1 MNREGPPIEE
11 LIRRLAETPADFLA
25 EPQIRSTGTVQVAAV
40 ISDTISALG
49 GVPLSTEQVKSFQGK
64 DAKTDRNR
72 LSIALIACWLLYDP
86 WFREQK
92 DLSRAALEFLT
103 ASVNELATVA
113 QSAKFVNDPD
123 RREELARLC
132 LKDLGFRPAGET
144 VSQAQ
149 DRLSTLS
156 SVERQR
162 VIRAAKRA
170 EDRAKAIREEMIRKA
185 KEEIAAKATRE

>member
-40 ISDTISALG
+40 VSDTISALG
-49 GVPLSTEQVKSFQGK
+49 GVPLTPAQAKSFQGS

-86 WFREQK
+86 WFKEQK
-92 DLSRAALEFLT
+92 DLSKAALEFLT
-103 ASVNELATVA
+103 ASVSELATVA

-170 EDRAKAIREEMIRKA
+170 EDRAKAIRDEMIRKA
-185 KEEIAAKATRE
+185 KEEIAAKVTRE